1 MTAQRK
7 RYSPEFKARVAIE
20 AIREQA
26 TANEIASR
34 HGVHPVQVAQWKKLA
49 LQQLPSAFSSRSERV
64 LQEKLLEDEEL
75 RSRLYQEIGQLKVE
89 LDFLKKKTGSR
100 Y

>member
-7 RYSPEFKARVAIE
+7 RYTAKFSARVARE
-20 AIREQA
+20 ALREPS

-49 LQQLPSAFSSRSERV
+49 LEQLPAAFASRSERT
-64 LQEKLLEDEEL
+64 LRAQPNEDEEL
-75 RSRLYQEIGQLKVE
+75 RNRLYQEIGQLKVE
-89 LDFLKKKTGSR
+89 LGFLKKKSGTR
-100 Y
+100 